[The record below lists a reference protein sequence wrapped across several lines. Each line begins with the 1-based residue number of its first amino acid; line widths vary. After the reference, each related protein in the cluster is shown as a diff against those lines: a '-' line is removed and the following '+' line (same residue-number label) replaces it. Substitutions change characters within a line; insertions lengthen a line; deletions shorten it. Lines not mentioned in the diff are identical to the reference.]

1 MACCDGRLDECCQIC
16 SVLTRKRSE
25 VIYVNRDRTVNRSI
39 MEAKM
44 THGAAQV
51 VAATNHKLK
60 LIFDGLMSCY
70 NFKSYEDVLTQ
81 GC

>member
-1 MACCDGRLDECCQIC
+1 
-16 SVLTRKRSE
+16 
-25 VIYVNRDRTVNRSI
+25 

-60 LIFDGLMSCY
+60 LIFDGL
-70 NFKSYEDVLTQ
+70 VLLQ
-81 GC
+81 L